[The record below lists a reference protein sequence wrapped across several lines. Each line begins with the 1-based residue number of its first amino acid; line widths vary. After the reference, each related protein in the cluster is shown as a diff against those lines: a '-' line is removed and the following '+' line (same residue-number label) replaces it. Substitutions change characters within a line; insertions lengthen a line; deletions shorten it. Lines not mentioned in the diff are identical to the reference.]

1 MAFYTDEGLEAFADW
16 LLQEQAAALEAARTA
31 HGAENLAQSNRFNR
45 AAAAMGA
52 VFDYRVFRGRGV
64 AHAAS
69 CAPGA
74 SEGQPCE

>member
-1 MAFYTDEGLEAFADW
+1 MAIYTNAELEAFADW

-52 VFDYRVFRGRGV
+52 LFDYRVFRG
-64 AHAAS
+64 HADQ
-69 CAPGA
+69 
-74 SEGQPCE
+74 EVNHD